1 MVNKYYV
8 RRIDKNR
15 NMCNN
20 LMNNRNIMFVI
31 CLPYEKSRKIEI
43 KNKYVLMNDEF
54 FLMNPFFHREYY
66 SFSQNS
72 ESSLE
77 Q

>member
-20 LMNNRNIMFVI
+20 LMNNQNIMFVI
-31 CLPYEKSRKIEI
+31 SLPYEKVENVEI
-43 KNKYVLMNDEF
+43 KNKYVLMNDE
-54 FLMNPFFHREYY
+54 NI
-66 SFSQNS
+66 SFDIPLSTWGILS
-72 ESSLE
+72 I
-77 Q
+77 